1 MCNRIHTG
9 CFARPSFSCGGSF
22 SFFCFFS
29 FTSSSLGPFSLFLS
43 PFLTLPIDARTP
55 ICNRKFFFSCCM
67 IVAAVA
73 FTRVTICTVNSF
85 WFAFSHSTRTRW
97 NNCAKMHQPQR
108 NTFTLGFNKSFR
120 NDRYVVFLSSACIR
134 RYLWELSIPIH
145 SLHRIWNAAS
155 TQLKIVRLVFFF
167 RIRAYANSI
176 MQQISSS
183 SQRGKC
189 MVGKRKTETAMK
201 IRNKERQ

>member
-1 MCNRIHTG
+1 MQLDDSMTRCAIASIPVVSLGQAFHVAVRFLFSASFPSLRLHLG
-9 CFARPSFSCGGSF
+9 HFLSFCRPS
-22 SFFCFFS
+22 
-29 FTSSSLGPFSLFLS
+29 SLCPSMH
-43 PFLTLPIDARTP
+43 ARQFA
-55 ICNRKFFFSCCM
+55 IVSFFFSCCM

-97 NNCAKMHQPQR
+97 NNCAKMHQPHR

-167 RIRAYANSI
+167 SYSRICEFDYATN
-176 MQQISSS
+176 
-183 SQRGKC
+183 
-189 MVGKRKTETAMK
+189 
-201 IRNKERQ
+201 